1 MLREEGGQALK
12 WKEEQNNALQLVLIE
27 KEKEIREMITNFEEA
42 ELQMAN
48 KLNAD
53 RRAYEIK
60 ESELAQEIS
69 RQIKRVAEE
78 KEKAHKIEQEKA

>member
-1 MLREEGGQALK
+1 
-12 WKEEQNNALQLVLIE
+12 
-27 KEKEIREMITNFEEA
+27 MISNFEEA

-60 ESELAQEIS
+60 ESELAEEIS
-69 RQIKRVAEE
+69 RQMKRVAEE
-78 KEKAHKIEQEKA
+78 KEKMQRI

>member
-1 MLREEGGQALK
+1 
-12 WKEEQNNALQLVLIE
+12 
-27 KEKEIREMITNFEEA
+27 
-42 ELQMAN
+42 MAN

-60 ESELAQEIS
+60 EAELAEEIS

-78 KEKAHKIEQEKA
+78 KEKAQKLEQ